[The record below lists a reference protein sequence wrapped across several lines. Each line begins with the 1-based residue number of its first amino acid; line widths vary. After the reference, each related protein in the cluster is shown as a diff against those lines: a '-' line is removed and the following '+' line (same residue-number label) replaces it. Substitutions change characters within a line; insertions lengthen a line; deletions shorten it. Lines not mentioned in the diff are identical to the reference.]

1 MKRLVVLV
9 VATVVHLASGTGLSA
24 LHDSSSENRAS
35 SAAQYCTD
43 LNPQTRLD
51 IEQIMGLWYGSEV
64 ITHLGNEDG
73 ETIYDSCVVIH
84 LTDTTNTSQ
93 TTDGPSRDQGPP
105 VRFATDYGFSG
116 DRDGNRRNQNQQNQ
130 QQQQQNYNY
139 QWQQQQ
145 QNTRHLLLIWEE
157 KEHTLEYKLRFN
169 KSRPGFW
176 MSSGP
181 QEGTMIKL
189 PYVHFSGTVQVLKAV
204 NNQLVLT
211 FCQSLP
217 GSQLFTV
224 VLSRQPMGL
233 SPEENHSIRGLLKRR
248 NLSTNSV
255 RKVCYNDA
263 SSTVS
268 SHAAAA
274 ILVGITTLLLRAATL
289 FN

>member
-1 MKRLVVLV
+1 MKQLIVLIV
-9 VATVVHLASGTGLSA
+9 VAATAVQLTWGTGLSA

-43 LNPQTRLD
+43 LNPQTGLD

-64 ITHLGNEDG
+64 ITHLGSEDG
-73 ETIYDSCVVIH
+73 ESIYDTCVVIH

-93 TTDGPSRDQGPP
+93 ITDSPTRDQGPP
-105 VRFATDYGFSG
+105 VRFATDYGYSS
-116 DRDGNRRNQNQQNQ
+116 DRDSSQRRNQNQQN
-130 QQQQQNYNY
+130 QQQNYNY

-157 KEHTLEYKLRFN
+157 REHSLEYKLRFN

-176 MSSGP
+176 ISSGP
-181 QEGTMIKL
+181 QEGSMIKL

-217 GSQLFTV
+217 GSQLFSV

-233 SPEENHSIRGLLKRR
+233 SLEDNYSIRNLLKRR
-248 NLSTNSV
+248 NLSTTSV
-255 RKVCYNDA
+255 RKVCYNGA
-263 SSTVS
+263 STSTLSLYIAVL
-268 SHAAAA
+268 
-274 ILVGITTLLLRAATL
+274 IGFTIQLRSK
-289 FN
+289 FFK

>member
-1 MKRLVVLV
+1 MKRWVVLI
-9 VATVVHLASGTGLSA
+9 VATVAVQLASGTGLSA

-64 ITHLGNEDG
+64 ITHLGSEDG
-73 ETIYDSCVVIH
+73 ETIYDTCVVIH

-93 TTDGPSRDQGPP
+93 LTDSPTRDQGPP

-116 DRDGNRRNQNQQNQ
+116 DRDNSNRRNQNQQN
-130 QQQQQNYNY
+130 QQQQNYNY

-169 KSRPGFW
+169 KSRAGFW

-233 SPEENHSIRGLLKRR
+233 SPEENYSIRSLIKRR

-255 RKVCYNDA
+255 RKVCYNGA
-263 SSTVS
+263 SSAHVPLTV
-268 SHAAAA
+268 A
-274 ILVGITTLLLRAATL
+274 ILVGFSTLLLRATL
-289 FN
+289 FK